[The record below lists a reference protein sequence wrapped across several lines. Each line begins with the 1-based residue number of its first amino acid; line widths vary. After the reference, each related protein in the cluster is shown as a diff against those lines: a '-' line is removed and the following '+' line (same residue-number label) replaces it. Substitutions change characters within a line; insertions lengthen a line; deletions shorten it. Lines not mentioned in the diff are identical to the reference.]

1 MKCESCWC
9 ETFSKNWLWQVWNK
23 LFFRKQLTLECRLL
37 RRDIFNNETKES
49 NTLSSTRLGNLVIRF
64 TWYLLSFFFFYISN
78 FDGLKESIT
87 PSAKQIQLVST
98 ICCNVAWTR
107 FFSVCNQLFDVSLQT
122 PPLINYY
129 EKKKDCS
136 AKKVKIKSRRQFVE
150 IKIWRP
156 SWLVR
161 KQNFAMSEREMGR
174 V

>member
-1 MKCESCWC
+1 MWELLKC

-107 FFSVCNQLFDVSLQT
+107 FFSVCNQLWRFPSNT
-122 PPLINYY
+122 PLINYY
-129 EKKKDCS
+129 EKKKALLS
-136 AKKVKIKSRRQFVE
+136 EKSENKKVVVSLWK
-150 IKIWRP
+150 
-156 SWLVR
+156 
-161 KQNFAMSEREMGR
+161 
-174 V
+174 